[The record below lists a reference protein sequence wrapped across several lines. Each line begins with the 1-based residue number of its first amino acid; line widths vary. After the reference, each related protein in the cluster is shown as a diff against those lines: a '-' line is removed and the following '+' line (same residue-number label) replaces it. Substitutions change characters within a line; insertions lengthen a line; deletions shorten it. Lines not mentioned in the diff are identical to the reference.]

1 MGFEELAA
9 QVEDLKLFTPGPTYV
24 RRDLMVQAAKM
35 PNFSHRDEQIIVRL
49 KPIYA
54 NLRKMA
60 EVDDSY
66 HIILM
71 PGSVSTAME
80 TSVTSLIGDDDKVLS
95 VSMGSF
101 GDMYHGMTVANRKN
115 SEKLSFEPGQ
125 GIDLNV
131 LEDKLKEMERNG
143 EKPSVVTFTHN
154 ETSTGVEVDVVAVS
168 QVIKKYGALPLVD
181 AVSAFGATRTGIQG
195 NVAMYS
201 TATQKCMGLDAGFG
215 IAIVSEEA
223 LERAKYLVENKKC
236 YPPSILD
243 LTKHAATAKGFMTGT
258 TPNCTLINALYLQTD
273 YIVNTEGVQERYARH
288 KALKEMTHDWI
299 DSLGNGYQLF
309 ADKNVASNSVT
320 ALQTPPSMKMQDLN
334 PVKLKLRE
342 EKFVMS
348 TGLPP
353 MNKALEAQGK
363 GVIIRIPHMGDMTK
377 DRLSEYLNAMK
388 KYLPSS

>member
-1 MGFEELAA
+1 MGFDELIA
-9 QVEDLKLFTPGPTYV
+9 QVEELKLFTPGPTYV
-24 RRDLMVQAAKM
+24 NRDLIVQAAKM
-35 PNFSHRDEQIIVRL
+35 PNFSHRDSEIIVRF
-49 KPIYA
+49 KPIYD

-66 HIILM
+66 HVILI
-71 PGSVSTAME
+71 PGSGSSAME
-80 TSVTSLIGDDDKVLS
+80 TSITSLIGDDEKVLS
-95 VSMGSF
+95 ISMGSF
-101 GDMYHGMTVANRKN
+101 GDMYHAMTVANRKN

-154 ETSTGVEVDVVAVS
+154 ETSTGVEVDVAAVS

-181 AVSAFGATRTGIQG
+181 AVSAFGATNTGIQD

-223 LERAKYLVENKKC
+223 IERAKYLLENKKC
-236 YPPSILD
+236 SPPSILN
-243 LTKHAATAKGFMTGT
+243 LTSHAATAKGFMTGT

-273 YIVNTEGVQERYARH
+273 YIVNTEGVQARYDRH
-288 KALKEMTHDWI
+288 REMKEMTHDWI
-299 DSLGNGYQLF
+299 ESLGNGYKLF
-309 ADKNVASNSVT
+309 PPKDVASNSVT
-320 ALQTPPSMKMQDLN
+320 ALQTPPGMKTADLN
-334 PVKLKLRE
+334 PLKNKLRAD
-342 EKFVMS
+342 KYVMS

-353 MNKALEAQGK
+353 MNKALEAKGQ
-363 GVIIRIPHMGDMTK
+363 GVIIRLPHMGDMTK
-377 DRLSEYLNAMK
+377 DMVSEYLAAMK
-388 KYLPSS
+388 KYMLES

>member
-1 MGFEELAA
+1 MGFEELIA
-9 QVEDLKLFTPGPTYV
+9 QVEDLKLFTPGPCYI
-24 RRDLMVQAAKM
+24 RRDLMVEAAKM
-35 PNFSHRDEQIIVRL
+35 PNFSHRDEQIIVRF

-66 HIILM
+66 HVILI
-71 PGSVSTAME
+71 PGSGSTAME
-80 TSVTSLIGDDDKVLS
+80 TSITSLIGDDEKVLS
-95 VSMGSF
+95 ISMGSF
-101 GDMYHGMTVANRKN
+101 GDMYHAMTVANRKN

-131 LEDKLKEMERNG
+131 LEDKLKEMEKNG

-154 ETSTGVEVDVVAVS
+154 ETSTGVEVDVAAVS

-181 AVSAFGATRTGIQG
+181 AVSAFGATHTGIQD

-236 YPPSILD
+236 YPPTILD

-299 DSLGNGYQLF
+299 DSLGNGFKLF
-309 ADKNVASNSVT
+309 ADKKVASNSVT
-320 ALQTPPSMKMQDLN
+320 ALQTPPSMKTQDLN

-353 MNKALEAQGK
+353 LNKALEAQGK

-377 DRLSEYLNAMK
+377 ERLSEYLDAMK
-388 KYLPSS
+388 RYLPSS